1 MVRLANPTLNLD
13 RWMAINGYKYTTGGI
28 RKFGVVTESPAEFD
42 IFLKV
47 KVIFDSPGGHNIY
60 TKEKKYNLGKL
71 HMCTLEKRT
80 TRYNVNTVIKTIKG
94 TDVYFSEFEGTLGGN
109 KELLG

>member
-28 RKFGVVTESPAEFD
+28 RKFGVVTESPVEFE
-42 IFLKV
+42 IFLKIQV
-47 KVIFDSPGGHNIY
+47 RYGDHWQY
-60 TKEKKYNLGKL
+60 TRTKKYNLGKL
-71 HMCTLEKRT
+71 RMCTLEKR
-80 TRYNVNTVIKTIKG
+80 RVVYNTNTIVKSDKG
-94 TDVYFSEFEGTLGGN
+94 TDVYFSEFEGTLGGQ